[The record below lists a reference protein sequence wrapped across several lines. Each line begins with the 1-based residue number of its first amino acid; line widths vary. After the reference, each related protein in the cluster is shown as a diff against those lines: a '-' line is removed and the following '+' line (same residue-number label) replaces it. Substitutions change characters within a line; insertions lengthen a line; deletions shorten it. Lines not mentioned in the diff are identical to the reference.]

1 MSRSNRFIPLFALL
15 ALTTASPAFAQD
27 HNFEPALR
35 VERDDG
41 RTNGAPQAGN
51 FQLQISNPK
60 PQYRLKDRIEFYVS
74 GNQNFFLWAYTV
86 DQNGQATVLVPG
98 PAQAGNKYP
107 AGRRH
112 RVPNPGVSFYADE
125 TGPHQI
131 TVVATTRW
139 FDIDRWLQRNA
150 QKSGELLSIPVAELE
165 NAFGEMGVRIGRD
178 RPGSGGTGSDHQEV
192 VVRYLGFE
200 VVR

>member
-1 MSRSNRFIPLFALL
+1 MSRHHYFIPLLTLL
-15 ALTTASPAFAQD
+15 ALTAASPALAED
-27 HNFEPALR
+27 TPVEPSLH
-35 VERDDG
+35 VGRDDG
-41 RTNGAPQAGN
+41 RDGGPPQAGD
-51 FQLQISNPK
+51 FQLQISNPSR
-60 PQYRLKDRIEFYVS
+60 QYRLKDRIEFYVA
-74 GNQNFFLWAYTV
+74 GNQDFFLWAYTV

-98 PAQAGNKYP
+98 PAQSGNKYT

-165 NAFGEMGVRIGRD
+165 NAFGEMGVRIGPD
-178 RPGSGGTGSDHQEV
+178 RPGSGGTGPDRQEV
-192 VVRYLGFE
+192 VVRYLDFE
-200 VVR
+200 VTR

>member
-1 MSRSNRFIPLFALL
+1 MSRSNRLIPLLTLL
-15 ALTTASPAFAQD
+15 ALTAASPALAEDTPYQ
-27 HNFEPALR
+27 PSLQ
-35 VERDDG
+35 VGRDDG
-41 RTNGAPQAGN
+41 PPQAGD
-51 FQLQISNPK
+51 FQLQISNPR
-60 PQYRLKDRIEFYVS
+60 PQYRLKDRIEFYVA
-74 GNQNFFLWAYTV
+74 GNQDFFLWAYTV

-98 PAQAGNKYP
+98 PAQSGNKYT
-107 AGRRH
+107 AGSRH

-139 FDIDRWLQRNA
+139 FDIDRWLQRHA

-178 RPGSGGTGSDHQEV
+178 RPDSGGTGPDRQEV
-192 VVRYLGFE
+192 VVRYLDFE
-200 VVR
+200 VTR

>member
-1 MSRSNRFIPLFALL
+1 MSRSNRLIPLFALL
-15 ALTTASPAFAQD
+15 ALTTASPVLAQD
-27 HNFEPALR
+27 NQFEPTLR

-74 GNQNFFLWAYTV
+74 GNQDFFLWAYTV

-98 PAQAGNKYP
+98 PAQSGNKYT

-165 NAFGEMGVRIGRD
+165 NAFGEMGVRIGPD
-178 RPGSGGTGSDHQEV
+178 RPGSGGTKPEHQEV